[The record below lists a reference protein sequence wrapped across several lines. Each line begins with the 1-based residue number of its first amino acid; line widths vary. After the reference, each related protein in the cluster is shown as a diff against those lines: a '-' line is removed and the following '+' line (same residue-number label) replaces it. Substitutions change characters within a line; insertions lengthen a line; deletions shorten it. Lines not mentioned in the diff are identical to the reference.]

1 MGSQPQPSLLG
12 LRTTMA
18 PEEFDRLAVDKL
30 DSPLLR
36 ALKEGDVA
44 PPLSLPTADGQLVHS
59 RELLRV
65 GPSFLPSTEVSG
77 ALIVNA
83 T

>member
-1 MGSQPQPSLLG
+1 
-12 LRTTMA
+12 MA
-18 PEEFDRLAVDKL
+18 PEEFDRLAVDKV
-30 DSPLLR
+30 DFPLLR
-36 ALKEGDVA
+36 ALKEGDIA

-65 GPSFLPSTEVSG
+65 GPVVLTFYEVSG